1 LRQFK
6 GLSAMFESETVSFT
20 RMDEGTREEYQL
32 LDRIYKKLD
41 LELADNVLAML
52 DRLRGDKMGYR
63 IDRYQHSLQTATRAQ
78 RDGADEETIAV
89 ALLHDIGDILAPWNH
104 SDLAAAIL
112 QPYLSPDNHWLVQ
125 HHGIFQGYYFFHH
138 TGGDRFARERYR
150 GHPMF
155 ERTAAFC
162 ERWDQTSFDPN
173 YDTLPLEAF
182 EPMVRRLFAR
192 PPFGG
197 AAL

>member
-1 LRQFK
+1 MLDT
-6 GLSAMFESETVSFT
+6 ETVRFT

-32 LDRIYKKLD
+32 LDRHYKKLD
-41 LELADNVLAML
+41 LALVDNVLEQL
-52 DRLRGDKMGYR
+52 KRLSGDKMGYQ
-63 IDRYQHSLQTATRAQ
+63 IDRYQHSLQTATRAM
-78 RDGADEETIAV
+78 RDGADEEMIV
-89 ALLHDIGDILAPWNH
+89 IALLHDVGDLLAPWNH

-112 QPYLSPDNHWLVQ
+112 QPYVSADNHWLVR
-125 HHGIFQGYYFFHH
+125 HHGIFQGYYFWHH
-138 TGGDRFARERYR
+138 SGGDRFARERYR

-155 ERTAAFC
+155 ERTAEFC

-192 PPFGG
+192 PPFGQ
-197 AAL
+197 AAGSAA